1 MSEIKIYTDGACL
14 GNPGRGGWG
23 AIIINEDKEEKI
35 SGKVENTTNNRMELL
50 AVISALKY
58 VKKNSLEVFTDS
70 KYVKN
75 GIEQWIHNWKKNGWK
90 TSNKKEVKNIDLWM
104 ELDELQSGKDIIWNW
119 VKGHSDNKY
128 NNLVDE
134 LARNAANK

>member
-14 GNPGRGGWG
+14 GNPGKGGWG

-50 AVISALKY
+50 AVISALKH
-58 VKKNSLEVFTDS
+58 VKGNSLEVFTDS
-70 KYVKN
+70 KYVKD

-104 ELDELQSGKDIIWNW
+104 ELDELQSGKNIVWNW
-119 VKGHSDNKY
+119 VRGHSDNKY

>member
-1 MSEIKIYTDGACL
+1 MSNIKIYTDGACL
-14 GNPGRGGWG
+14 GNPGKGGWG
-23 AIIINEDKEEKI
+23 AIIINENKEEKI

-58 VKKNSLEVFTDS
+58 VKENSLEIFTDS
-70 KYVKN
+70 KYVKD
-75 GIEQWIHNWKKNGWK
+75 GIEQWIHTWKKNGWK
-90 TSNKKEVKNIDLWM
+90 TSNKKEVKNIDLWI
-104 ELDELQSGKDIIWNW
+104 ELDQLRSDKKIIWNW

-134 LARNAANK
+134 LARNAANN

>member
-14 GNPGRGGWG
+14 GNPGKGGWG

-58 VKKNSLEVFTDS
+58 VKGNTLEVFTDS
-70 KYVKN
+70 KYVKD

-104 ELDELQSGKDIIWNW
+104 ELDELQSGKDIVWNW

-134 LARNAANK
+134 LARNAASK

>member
-14 GNPGRGGWG
+14 GNPGKGGWG
-23 AIIINEDKEEKI
+23 VIIINEDKKEKI

-58 VKKNSLEVFTDS
+58 VKGNSLEVFTDS
-70 KYVKN
+70 KYVKD

-104 ELDELQSGKDIIWNW
+104 ELDELQSGKNIVWNW

>member
-14 GNPGRGGWG
+14 GNPGKGGWG

-58 VKKNSLEVFTDS
+58 VKENSLEVFTDS
-70 KYVKN
+70 KYVKD

-90 TSNKKEVKNIDLWM
+90 TTNKKEVKNIDLWM
-104 ELDELQSGKDIIWNW
+104 ELDELQSGKNIIWNW

>member
-14 GNPGRGGWG
+14 GNPGKGGWG

-58 VKKNSLEVFTDS
+58 VKENSLEVFTDS
-70 KYVKN
+70 KYVKD

-104 ELDELQSGKDIIWNW
+104 ELDELQSGKNIVWNW